1 MFSIAKGKRINATQE
16 MLALGFCNI
25 AGSFVQAFPAT
36 GSFSRTAINNTSGV
50 RTPLGGLFTGG
61 IVLAALAFL
70 SPYFYFIPKVRHHVF
85 YASHLYMHIA
95 TSYISVGCCGYL
107 ILWRVCILVY
117 WSFRRSRRKLVW
129 YFLAFLFHRHYYNN
143 NTSICF
149 RRHSLQSS
157 SRLWFSWC
165 TLRMCE
171 SCGEQAVCDEITI
184 MITLH
189 WTIEFNPSSAFPI
202 H

>member
-1 MFSIAKGKRINATQE
+1 MVRSNGYYIYSYISLLYWYSPYFVSNLNAYVCSFYILKIMFSIAKGKRINATQE

-95 TSYISVGCCGYL
+95 TSYISVGCCG
-107 ILWRVCILVY
+107 
-117 WSFRRSRRKLVW
+117 
-129 YFLAFLFHRHYYNN
+129 
-143 NTSICF
+143 
-149 RRHSLQSS
+149 
-157 SRLWFSWC
+157 
-165 TLRMCE
+165 
-171 SCGEQAVCDEITI
+171 
-184 MITLH
+184 
-189 WTIEFNPSSAFPI
+189 
-202 H
+202 